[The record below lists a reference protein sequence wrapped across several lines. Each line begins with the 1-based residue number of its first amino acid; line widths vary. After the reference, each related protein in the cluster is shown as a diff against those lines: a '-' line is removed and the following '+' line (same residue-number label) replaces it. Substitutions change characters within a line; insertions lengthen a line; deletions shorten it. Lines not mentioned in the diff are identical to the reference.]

1 MKFASQHTHNQRH
14 RSFTLLEVLLV
25 VAIIGIAALVIVLQL
40 PDSQQGETSA
50 DARRQFQLKF
60 HYAREQALLRNWVIG
75 VEFKDDS
82 YGFYRWHE
90 SKWLEFDEKPL
101 TRVHLSENMQ
111 LDFIPGDFRLF
122 DNLANKDSLFTTDL
136 SREPS
141 VSETDQPAP
150 KPQVII
156 FESTEFIPFKL
167 QWLSYAP
174 NVNNSNG
181 HDRLQIDGSDG
192 IQLRLVENELW

>member
-1 MKFASQHTHNQRH
+1 MLASQPNSGKQQGG
-14 RSFTLLEVLLV
+14 FTLIEVLLV

-40 PDSQQGETSA
+40 PASQQGDSTS

-60 HYAREQALLRNWVIG
+60 HHAREQALLRNWVIG

-90 SKWLEFDEKPL
+90 AKWQEFDEKPL
-101 TRVHLSENMQ
+101 LRVYVHENME
-111 LDFIPGDFRLF
+111 LDFIPGEFRLL
-122 DNLANKDSLFTTDL
+122 DNLDNRDNLFSSEL
-136 SREPS
+136 SHDR
-141 VSETDQPAP
+141 TDQPVP

-167 QWLSYAP
+167 QWLSFAP
-174 NVNNSNG
+174 SASSSNTYSIM
-181 HDRLQIDGSDG
+181 QIDGSDG
-192 IQLRLVENELW
+192 IQLRLVEDELW

>member
-1 MKFASQHTHNQRH
+1 MPTQQLYKQNRQGG
-14 RSFTLLEVLLV
+14 FTLIEVLLV
-25 VAIIGIAALVIVLQL
+25 VAIIGITALVIVLQL
-40 PDSQQGETSA
+40 PASQQGETSA

>member
-14 RSFTLLEVLLV
+14 RGFTLLEVLLV

-40 PDSQQGETSA
+40 PDSQRGETAS

-82 YGFYRWHE
+82 YTFYRWHDT
-90 SKWLEFDEKPL
+90 KWQAFHEKPL
-101 TRVHLSENMQ
+101 EQVKLNETMQ
-111 LDFIPGDFRLF
+111 LDFIPGEFRLL
-122 DNLANKDSLFTTDL
+122 DNLENRDGLF
-136 SREPS
+136 SSNHERERTREDGEAS
-141 VSETDQPAP
+141 VA

-167 QWLSYAP
+167 QWLSLTT
-174 NVNNSNG
+174 SS
-181 HDRLQIDGSDG
+181 DLRLQVDASDG

>member
-1 MKFASQHTHNQRH
+1 MLASKPNSAKHQ
-14 RSFTLLEVLLV
+14 SGFTLIEVLLV

-40 PDSQQGETSA
+40 PASQQGETTS

-82 YGFYRWHE
+82 YGFYRWQE
-90 SKWLEFDEKPL
+90 GKWQEFSDKPL
-101 TRVHLSENMQ
+101 LRVYVNENME
-111 LDFIPGDFRLF
+111 LDFIPGEFRLF
-122 DNLANKDSLFTTDL
+122 DNLANKDTLFA
-136 SREPS
+136 SEPS
-141 VSETDQPAP
+141 RDRTDTDEPAP

-167 QWLSYAP
+167 QWLSFGANTGGRNAYRT
-174 NVNNSNG
+174 V
-181 HDRLQIDGSDG
+181 QIDGSDG
-192 IQLRLVENELW
+192 IQLRLVEDELW

>member
-1 MKFASQHTHNQRH
+1 MLVSKPTLSKQQGG
-14 RSFTLLEVLLV
+14 FTLIEVLLV

-40 PDSQQGETSA
+40 PASQQGETTS
-50 DARRQFQLKF
+50 DARREFQLKF

-90 SKWLEFDEKPL
+90 AKWQEFTEKPL
-101 TRVHLSENMQ
+101 LRVHLKENME
-111 LDFIPGDFRLF
+111 LDFIPGEFRLF
-122 DNLANKDSLFTTDL
+122 DNLANKDTLFT
-136 SREPS
+136 SEPARERS
-141 VSETDQPAP
+141 DSETDEPLP

-167 QWLSYAP
+167 QWLSFAP
-174 NVNNSNG
+174 NSGGGNAYRTV
-181 HDRLQIDGSDG
+181 QIDGSDG
-192 IQLRLVENELW
+192 IQLRLVEDQLW